1 MNTKQTRRWN
11 VDDKSTPDWRV
22 VQCSAY
28 LIIRFICYRYA
39 QRFTSRKTK
48 KAILSFR
55 TTLSWI
61 QIDPLLGDC
70 SRVIWRWHLI
80 IEIKSRVFGL
90 LNMEMVLCERCLV
103 RDKFLHAIGNQRAV
117 GHVLQCSVTSLSFH
131 YIEFNGFLKCSHC
144 SETKPTP
151 KTENVWMERAKTN
164 TEMKRS
170 FSLPQ
175 LPFVTISVWYNCVL
189 VNDTTNEVRPRM
201 ARHNGTIQGLPWSM
215 IIFVWQVAIHVDDIQ
230 DPHSEMCMLVMERD
244 LNGCDPLQLHLLH
257 KHVLLK
263 KSIKSSLLFL
273 ATPRIVF
280 AVFGQHKALSQKA
293 LKTGKMSR
301 PQVWIVK
308 GRFWIEWSWDS
319 IVLVNQSWWNWSKTT
334 PLYAEIQQASLNG
347 GRGVIEKR
355 GFENEPIESALFSKR
370 LEVMFTFWK
379 RNF

>member
-22 VQCSAY
+22 VQCLAF
-28 LIIRFICYRYA
+28 LIIQFICSRSA
-39 QRFTSRKTK
+39 QCFTSQETK
-48 KAILSFR
+48 WAIKSFC

-61 QIDPLLGDC
+61 QIYPLLGDC

-215 IIFVWQVAIHVDDIQ
+215 IIFVWQWPFTLMTFKTLIRKCV
-230 DPHSEMCMLVMERD
+230 CWWW
-244 LNGCDPLQLHLLH
+244 NGIWTVVTLFSCTCCTSMFSWKNQSKAHCYFSQLLELF
-257 KHVLLK
+257 
-263 KSIKSSLLFL
+263 LLFL
-273 ATPRIVF
+273 GNTR
-280 AVFGQHKALSQKA
+280 
-293 LKTGKMSR
+293 
-301 PQVWIVK
+301 
-308 GRFWIEWSWDS
+308 
-319 IVLVNQSWWNWSKTT
+319 
-334 PLYAEIQQASLNG
+334 LYPKKL
-347 GRGVIEKR
+347 
-355 GFENEPIESALFSKR
+355 
-370 LEVMFTFWK
+370 
-379 RNF
+379 